1 MIHRVAIFAASLVA
15 AGALV
20 LGLVIAGLAPATVPV
35 DAQPVSDPVVAAT
48 DAPAPVVQ
56 VDTVYV
62 TPQATPKDVV
72 VTKTVKA
79 THHDDDDHD
88 DEHEGS
94 DD

>member
-1 MIHRVAIFAASLVA
+1 MIHRVAIFAASLAA
-15 AGALV
+15 AGALAV
-20 LGLVIAGLAPATVPV
+20 GLVVAGFAPATAPV
-35 DAQPVSDPVVAAT
+35 DAQPVSAPVVAAT
-48 DAPAPVVQ
+48 DTPAPVVQ

-79 THHDDDDHD
+79 KSHDDD

>member
-15 AGALV
+15 AGALAV
-20 LGLVIAGLAPATVPV
+20 GLVIAGLAPATAPV
-35 DAQPVSDPVVAAT
+35 DAQPVSAPVVAAT
-48 DAPAPVVQ
+48 DTPAPVVQ

-72 VTKTVKA
+72 VTRTVKA
-79 THHDDDDHD
+79 KSHDDDE
-88 DEHEGS
+88 EHEGS

>member
-20 LGLVIAGLAPATVPV
+20 VGLVIAGFAPASVPV
-35 DAQPVSDPVVAAT
+35 GAQPVSAPVANT
-48 DAPAPVVQ
+48 QAPVPVVQ

-62 TPQATPKDVV
+62 APQPTPQDVV
-72 VTKTVKA
+72 VTKTVLA
-79 THHDDDDHD
+79 AGGG
-88 DEHEGS
+88 ENEGS